1 MHFDVTASIDE
12 GSVATTAVL
21 TGDLGTACDD
31 ADAEAANSGFT
42 YSIDS
47 STPAAGTTDFD
58 IDVNT
63 GDITVNSGVTLDY
76 ETTPTYTLIIFL
88 TATGGIPLFTG
99 TATVIVDVNGNDIQ
113 CVTLRNV
120 ITMIEKG

>member
-76 ETTPTYTLIIFL
+76 ETTPIYTLIIIL
-88 TATGGIPLFTG
+88 TATEGVPVFTAN
-99 TATVIVDVNGNDIQ
+99 ATVVVDVNGNYMQ
-113 CVTLRNV
+113 YLALPTV
-120 ITMIEKG
+120 ITLIK

>member
-21 TGDLGTACDD
+21 MGDLGTACDD
-31 ADAEAANSGFT
+31 ADGEAANSGFT

-76 ETTPTYTLIIFL
+76 ETTPIYTLIIIL
-88 TATGGIPLFTG
+88 TATEGVPLFTG
-99 TATVIVDVNGNDIQ
+99 NATVVVEVNGNYMQ
-113 CVTLRNV
+113 YLTLPTV
-120 ITMIEKG
+120 ITVIK